1 MSKIERKLSEISY
14 KGREGCRLESELH
27 NSEVLK
33 IMRNVG
39 RTDLLSTKN
48 GRQPQPTASEAGMAA
63 VKSLRAAL
71 DSVLLLIETST
82 GSARAVAHGINFY
95 DEVRNFEISLIRQ
108 ALRYANGS
116 QVGAA
121 ALLRLNPTTL
131 NAKIKNY
138 SINCAEPLP
147 TSGLL
152 GGLRVA
158 GE

>member
-1 MSKIERKLSEISY
+1 MSKIECKLSEISY
-14 KGREGCRLESELH
+14 KGKEGCRLESELH

-39 RTDLLSTKN
+39 RTDLLSTKR
-48 GRQPQPTASEAGMAA
+48 RQPQPTASEAGMAA

-71 DSVLLLIETST
+71 DSVLLLIDTST
-82 GSARAVAHGINFY
+82 GSVRPVAHGINFY

-121 ALLRLNPTTL
+121 TLLQLNPTTL

-147 TSGLL
+147 TSALL